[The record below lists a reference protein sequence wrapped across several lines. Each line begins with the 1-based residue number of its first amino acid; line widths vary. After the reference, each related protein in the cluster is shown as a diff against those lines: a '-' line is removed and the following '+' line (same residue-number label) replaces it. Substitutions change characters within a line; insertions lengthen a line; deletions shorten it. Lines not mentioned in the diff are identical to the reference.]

1 MQLQIFSSSTSMYD
15 IDVPLS
21 ITPDSAVTVPSVQ
34 VDNEKYALQHI
45 DQLSPDH
52 DDDYD
57 INCYMTNVINH
68 DH

>member
-21 ITPDSAVTVPSVQ
+21 ITPDSTVTVPNVQ
-34 VDNEKYALQHI
+34 VDNEKYALQCI

-57 INCYMTNVINH
+57 INCYMTKCNKP
-68 DH
+68 